1 MLVWPDV
8 HEPTAPMLR
17 TFAFVLR
24 LLLAW
29 ALVIVLLAAFWS
41 AIPLVGDFMLPIN
54 VLVVAMPFVIIG
66 SALSHLERVRMRVG
80 GYDRDA
86 VRNRQRRQI
95 EMPFNAEEAFAM
107 VAAIVRDLPGAN
119 GVMAAGDSLQ
129 VRAGVARHVTPG
141 DAGRWR
147 WNPVFGFG
155 LIEDRVVATVTPL
168 GDSSRVTLICEPAL
182 PAWTDLILLDE
193 GSNHDNAEAI
203 SRAISRRVAER
214 RAGERTAAANTD
226 AERAVAVAKLSLLHA
241 QVEPHFLYNTL
252 ANAQV
257 LTRVDPVRAEVMLG
271 HLVHFL
277 RHSLPG
283 ASAAMSTLG
292 VELERSIAYL
302 EILKIRMGSRLDY
315 QVHVPEPL
323 RALPLPPMML
333 QTLVEN
339 AIKHGLEPKAAGG
352 TVWIHAREAEG
363 RLLLTVADD
372 GVGLG
377 GATGGTGIG
386 LRNTRERLQLLY
398 GEPAALS
405 LDPNFPTGVAATLS
419 LPVTPV
425 APPLLDGA
433 AAHG

>member
-1 MLVWPDV
+1 
-8 HEPTAPMLR
+8 MLR
-17 TFAFVLR
+17 TFALVLR

-29 ALVIVLLAAFWS
+29 ALVVLLFAGLWS
-41 AIPLVGDFMLPIN
+41 AIPILGNFMLPIN
-54 VLVVAMPFVIIG
+54 VLLVAMPFVIVG
-66 SALSHLERVRMRVG
+66 SALSHLDRVQMRVG

-95 EMPFNAEEAFAM
+95 EMPFDAEEAFAM
-107 VAAIVRDLPGAN
+107 VAAIVRELPGAH

-129 VRAGVARHVTPG
+129 VRASVARHVAPG

-147 WNPVFGFG
+147 WNPVCGFG
-155 LIEDRVVATVTPL
+155 LCEDRLVATVTPL
-168 GDSSRVTLICEPAL
+168 GDCCRVTLICEPAL

-257 LTRVDPVRAEVMLG
+257 LTRVDPARAEVMLG

-283 ASAAMSTLG
+283 ASTAMSTLG

-323 RALPLPPMML
+323 RALPLPPVML
-333 QTLVEN
+333 QTLVE
-339 AIKHGLEPKAAGG
+339 I
-352 TVWIHAREAEG
+352 
-363 RLLLTVADD
+363 
-372 GVGLG
+372 
-377 GATGGTGIG
+377 ATG
-386 LRNTRERLQLLY
+386 
-398 GEPAALS
+398 A
-405 LDPNFPTGVAATLS
+405 AATHS
-419 LPVTPV
+419 LPVTGV

-433 AAHG
+433 AVHG

>member
-1 MLVWPDV
+1 MFRSL
-8 HEPTAPMLR
+8 
-17 TFAFVLR
+17 AFVLR
-24 LLLAW
+24 LLLGW
-29 ALVIVLLAAFWS
+29 ALVVLLLSALWS
-41 AIPLVGDFMLPIN
+41 AIPILGDFMLPIN
-54 VLVVAMPFVIIG
+54 VLVVAMPFVVIG
-66 SALSHLERVRMRVG
+66 SALSHLDRVRMRAG
-80 GYDRDA
+80 GHDRDA
-86 VRNRQRRQI
+86 LRNRQRRQI
-95 EMPFNAEEAFAM
+95 ELPFNAEDGFTM
-107 VAAIVRDLPGAN
+107 LAAIVRELPGAHE
-119 GVMAAGDSLQ
+119 VMAAADSLQ
-129 VRAGVARHVTPG
+129 VRADVSRHVAPS

-155 LIEDRVVATVTPL
+155 LIEDRVVATVMPN
-168 GDSSRVTLICEPAL
+168 GDSCRVTLIGEPGL

-193 GSNHDNAEAI
+193 GSNHDNIEAI
-203 SRAISRRVAER
+203 SRALSRRVAER
-214 RAGERTAAANTD
+214 RAGERTAVAQTD
-226 AERAVAVAKLSLLHA
+226 SERAVAVAKLSLLHA

-283 ASAAMSTLG
+283 APSAMSTLG

-302 EILKIRMGSRLDY
+302 EILKIRMGSRLHY
-315 QVHVPEPL
+315 QLHVPEAL

-352 TVWIHAREAEG
+352 TVWIHAREADG

-372 GVGLG
+372 GVGFG

-398 GEPAALS
+398 GEPATLS
-405 LDPNFPTGVAATLS
+405 LDPNFPSGAAATLS
-419 LPVTPV
+419 LPV
-425 APPLLDGA
+425 APAPSALLDGVPPN
-433 AAHG
+433 G